1 MLFVVELN
9 QKARAVSCDF
19 LLSFAA
25 RLPKWRRFCTVARLH
40 RKTLQSRGIDGH
52 LDCANRILITRRS
65 IIELNLQVRAARF
78 ILE

>member
-1 MLFVVELN
+1 MNVLVVELN

-19 LLSFAA
+19 LLSFGVQ
-25 RLPKWRRFCTVARLH
+25 LPKRRRFRWLDLADECVSI
-40 RKTLQSRGIDGH
+40 SRFDGH
-52 LDCANRILITRRS
+52 LNPANRILITRRS